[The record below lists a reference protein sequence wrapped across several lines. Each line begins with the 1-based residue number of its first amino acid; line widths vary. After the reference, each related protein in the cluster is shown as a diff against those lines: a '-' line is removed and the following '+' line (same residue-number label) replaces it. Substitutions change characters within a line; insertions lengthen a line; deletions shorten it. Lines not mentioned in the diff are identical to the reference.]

1 MKKSIVFICLTI
13 MAIAAC
19 EKPIILDSRIYD
31 CELSIIDNSDTHPNA
46 QRLQAE
52 LDKLTEII
60 PGIQAA
66 IMTED
71 DVIWSGASG
80 MADIPNG
87 IEMQACTKSMVGS
100 ISKVFTAVLI
110 MQLEEEALLDIS
122 DPLSDYLAASLID
135 EIPNANEVSI
145 QNLLNHNSGIPDYLD
160 AGFHIDAVNEAN
172 YILTQEEKMKLLHGS
187 KSEFP
192 VGERYSYSNSNYV
205 LLGLVIESL
214 RQMDLWTAVDTY
226 IAQPIGLKNTL
237 CGTEE
242 QPIPTGTARPYL
254 AVGSNFIDIYQNS
267 VSDAATGDGGI
278 AANAQDLVIF
288 LDALRN
294 ESLISAATYQKM
306 EDLRIPINDD
316 NEFYGLGLEFVETDY
331 GTAIGHSGSTSSYFA
346 IALYI
351 EEEDSTVAFCVN
363 GIIQNEDTFVKIIE
377 FGEALMD
384 ISFE

>member
-1 MKKSIVFICLTI
+1 
-13 MAIAAC
+13 MAFAAC

-31 CELSIIDNSDTHPNA
+31 CELSIIDDTDTHPNT

-52 LDKLTEII
+52 LDKLTQSF

-66 IMTED
+66 IMTSD
-71 DVIWSGASG
+71 GLLWSGASG

-87 IEMQACTKSMVGS
+87 VEMKPCSKSMVGS
-100 ISKVFTAVLI
+100 ISKIFTAVLI
-110 MQLEEEALLDIS
+110 MQLEEEALLDIK
-122 DPLSDYLAASLID
+122 DPLSNYLPASLID

-145 QNLLNHNSGIPDYLD
+145 QNLLNHDSGIPDYLN

-172 YILTQEEKMKLLHGS
+172 YILTQEEKMKLLHGT

-205 LLGLVIESL
+205 LLGLVVESL

-226 IAQPIGLKNTL
+226 IAKPIGLKNTL
-237 CGTEE
+237 CGTEQ
-242 QPIPTGTARPYL
+242 QPLPIGTARPYL

-278 AANAQDLVIF
+278 AASAQDLVIF
-288 LDALRN
+288 LNALRD
-294 ESLISAATYQKM
+294 ESLISKATYQKM
-306 EDLRIPINDD
+306 QDLRIPINDD
-316 NEFYGLGLEFVETDY
+316 EDYYGLGLEFFESDY
-331 GTAIGHSGSTSSYFA
+331 GTAIGHGGSTSSYMA
-346 IALYI
+346 YAMYI
-351 EEEDSTVAFCVN
+351 EAQESTLAFCLN
-363 GIIQNEDTFVKIIE
+363 GISQNGDAGKKITE
-377 FGEALMD
+377 FWKALMK